1 MKVHLRNDTKTYCNI
16 VLPVFAPGAE
26 GEDWRYSFAA
36 DEVTCWRCICVYTGK
51 EMTFSVPDAPQHALV
66 RASHNLPQKLCEFV
80 LEFCSERGVKLVDDR
95 NGGRLTDTAV
105 TILAAEFVGVNVSAY
120 DREEVAALAFQRKL
134 NELQDWA
141 KTEGKALMLEKAAAT
156 PQ

>member
-36 DEVTCWRCICVYTGK
+36 DEVNCWRCICVYTGK

-80 LEFCSERGVKLVDDR
+80 LEFCPAQGVKLVDCSD
-95 NGGRLTDTAV
+95 GGILTENEV
-105 TILAAEFVGVNVSAY
+105 TTLAAQFVDIDILAYDAEK
-120 DREEVAALAFQRKL
+120 EAALAFQRKL

-141 KTEGKALMLEKAAAT
+141 KTEGKALMLEKAAAASK
-156 PQ
+156 